1 MNVGFLTKVEK
12 SNAIFAKIKATVAR
26 AVIFPKINWA
36 IIPINA
42 RPPKKTN
49 FLSVSTQST
58 YCLNSI

>member
-1 MNVGFLTKVEK
+1 MNVGFLTKVEN

-42 RPPKKTN
+42 RPPKKIN
-49 FLSVSTQST
+49 FLSVS
-58 YCLNSI
+58 I